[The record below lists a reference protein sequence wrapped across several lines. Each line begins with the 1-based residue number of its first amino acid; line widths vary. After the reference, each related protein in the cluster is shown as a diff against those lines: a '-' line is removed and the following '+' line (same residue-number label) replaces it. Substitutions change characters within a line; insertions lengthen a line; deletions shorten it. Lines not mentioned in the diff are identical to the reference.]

1 MAYLKFQADYI
12 FTGTEMLQDNYV
24 LITDEAGVVHDIVFT
39 TEAGDDVQQF
49 KGMLTPGFVNCHCH
63 LELSHMQHVTETGTG
78 LVDFLI
84 AVIKQRNFPQEYIFE
99 AMCRAEQEL
108 YNGGTVAV
116 GDICNT
122 TDTISLKQKSKLQF
136 YNFIET
142 IGFTETKAAERFAF
156 SKNIEE
162 QFQSSIV
169 NHQSSIVPHAP
180 YSVSKSLFEL
190 VNNNASGKTIT
201 IHNQESAAEDALYK
215 TGISEFSK
223 LYSALGID
231 AGFFKASGKS
241 SVQTYLP
248 WLSNA
253 KHLVLVHNTYTSE
266 EDIKICKQQA
276 ATCNQELFYCL
287 CVNANLYIENKMPPI
302 DLFRKNN
309 YNIVMGT
316 DSYASNHSLNML
328 DEIKKMRQQSA
339 FSISTKEILK
349 WATNNGAKALQMHDM
364 LGSFEK
370 GKRPGI
376 VLIDELTNEDISYK
390 SVAKRI
396 I

>member
-12 FTGTEMLQDNYV
+12 FTGTEMLQGNYV
-24 LITDEAGVVHDIVFT
+24 LITDEAGTIHDIVFT

-63 LELSHMQHVTETGTG
+63 LELSHMQHVTEPGTG

-99 AMCRAEQEL
+99 AMHRAEQEL
-108 YNGGTVAV
+108 YNSGTVAV

-122 TDTISLKQKSKLQF
+122 TDTVSLKQKSKLQF

-190 VNNNASGKTIT
+190 VNNNASGKTLT
-201 IHNQESAAEDALYK
+201 IHNQESVAEDALYK
-215 TGISEFSK
+215 TGISQFSK
-223 LYSALGID
+223 LYGALGID

-241 SVQTYLP
+241 SAQTYLP
-248 WLSNA
+248 WVSNA
-253 KHLVLVHNTYTSE
+253 KHLLLVHNTYISE
-266 EDIKICKQQA
+266 EDIKMSKQQA

-309 YNIVMGT
+309 CNIVMGT

-328 DEIKKMRQQSA
+328 DEIKKTRHESA
-339 FSISTKEILK
+339 FSIPIAEILK
-349 WATNNGAKALQMHDM
+349 WATINGAKALQMDGI

-390 SVAKRI
+390 SAAKRI